1 MSVSLDL
8 SGLERLL
15 NKMSNFSNRIHPA
28 IELYKQEEVK
38 RLLQLVIKHAS
49 GRPGPNV
56 VSGAYIGS
64 FVIVADNVTNFSP
77 QTHRLEYGFIGTDSL
92 GRNYHQPAFPHF
104 RPALQ
109 EIKGEYVRG
118 FMPVVRQTWSSS

>member
-1 MSVSLDL
+1 MSVSIDL
-8 SGLERLL
+8 SGLEHFLGR
-15 NKMSNFSNRIHPA
+15 MTNFAARIGPS
-28 IELYKQEEVK
+28 LDKYKKDEVE

-56 VSGAYIGS
+56 VTGAYISS
-64 FVIVADNVTNFSP
+64 FVIVEDKVVNHSP
-77 QTHRLEYGFIGTDSL
+77 QTHRLEYGFVGSDSL

-118 FMPVVRQTWSSS
+118 IVPVVKQTWRES